1 MSVHKLL
8 PLLALLLNV
17 LLIGSAL
24 AGLAGILAFATG
36 VRACTLWIELKTN
49 PPLRAKT
56 LAIPLP
62 IPLLAP
68 VTMTDRPAIDVN
80 MTFLHNARR

>member
-1 MSVHKLL
+1 
-8 PLLALLLNV
+8 
-17 LLIGSAL
+17 
-24 AGLAGILAFATG
+24 
-36 VRACTLWIELKTN
+36 
-49 PPLRAKT
+49 

-80 MTFLHNARR
+80 MTVLQNARR